1 MTHSEALR
9 DLLRLDKASPAL
21 QLTQRHRD
29 ALQRAVVVL
38 EDEERVRR
46 SEDDTGKIGPGR

>member
-9 DLLRLDKASPAL
+9 DLLRLDKVSPAL

-38 EDEERVRR
+38 EDEERARR
-46 SEDDTGKIGPGR
+46 SEDDTGKIGQGR